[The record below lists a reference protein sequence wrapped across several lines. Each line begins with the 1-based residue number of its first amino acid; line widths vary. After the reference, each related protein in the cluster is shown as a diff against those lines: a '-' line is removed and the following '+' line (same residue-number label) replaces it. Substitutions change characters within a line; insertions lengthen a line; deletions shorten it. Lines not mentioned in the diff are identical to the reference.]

1 MAKEGGFF
9 SPNRKVSGKDK
20 QVASSMSSGSYG
32 GYIDAGESRGFVSP
46 EQADKMIKNP
56 EAYKMRPSETR
67 YLRESMGLP
76 RAQFFSP
83 SGNEVGQ
90 IASATTDLGGLLASD
105 TSDEAKFKNYMN
117 LHGLKRNIKSYPS
130 TMIRMMRQNMED
142 DEASGRF
149 KDGQFINKAPEK
161 NIFQKVGDFLTNTLT
176 GSQPVAAG
184 TLDANQQAVQVSER
198 PKLNY
203 VNPDAK
209 TMSLSEI
216 GEAFKPKNLFGYKDK
231 FGRFDDPGSPLAR
244 DRAETIQRVAQNFSA
259 PITADA
265 RTIGQIR
272 ADQEARM
279 RENARLRNESF
290 QRGERVQQK
299 SADVTYG
306 TNMLSNPAFGFRDKM
321 TDAAKAQYDK
331 SAKDATEM
339 ARTDPS
345 LGNVAMQTF
354 NRVSG
359 FFGGPQASLESIG
372 ERQLRLANKEI
383 NRPTYQKE
391 AYARNFLGITNEQL
405 KARNLQQIRANAFAR
420 NQAFQNDRV
429 QRALEKSAL
438 RRGENIGTGRDGGF
452 GLGTSGQGMPSNP
465 KGFSGY
471 SRRKSSTGT
480 GTGTSTSRGG
490 ISKSTSRGQGG
501 GLSSRSKGG
510 IGTGKS
516 TQGRGGRRGGS
527 TGGSGA
533 SSKGGTGKGQ
543 SRSGGTTGRKAS
555 KASKGRT
562 GRGRSQ
568 CDIRTKIDITSL
580 TNQNLIKDDLA
591 AVAYFVQELR
601 GE

>member
-83 SGNEVGQ
+83 SGNEIGQ
-90 IASATTDLGGLLASD
+90 IASATTDLSGLLASD